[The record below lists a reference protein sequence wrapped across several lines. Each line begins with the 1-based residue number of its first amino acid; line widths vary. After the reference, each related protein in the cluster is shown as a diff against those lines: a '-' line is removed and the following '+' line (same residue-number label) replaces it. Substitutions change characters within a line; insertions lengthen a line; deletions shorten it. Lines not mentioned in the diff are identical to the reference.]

1 MVDAEQNPEE
11 TQTPPSALEVLDR
24 IEAEKAEVAGVEKP
38 AEAEPE
44 KAAEAKETTVKVVNV
59 VDASEAAKPAEA
71 EPKTDTRSEREQAAD
86 RMKVANVRLDTI
98 KREIGAHEKAIKELN
113 TERSKMMRD
122 MKHDRELTRPPLHEL
137 NKEQARIT
145 AEEQNQRL
153 EDSETLRRLG
163 AVRTKSRSYPPR
175 FKA

>member
-24 IEAEKAEVAGVEKP
+24 IEAEKAEDAGVEK
-38 AEAEPE
+38 PE

-59 VDASEAAKPAEA
+59 VDASEAKSPEA
-71 EPKTDTRSEREQAAD
+71 EPKADTRSEREQAAD